1 MCPETSSY
9 GWINFTGSRHDDLEL
24 FWDANHRLAES
35 HKAGQATHYGYDP
48 LGRRV
53 FKRNPTHTTSRGGAR

>member
-1 MCPETSSY
+1 MA
-9 GWINFTGSRHDDLEL
+9 GSRHDDLEL